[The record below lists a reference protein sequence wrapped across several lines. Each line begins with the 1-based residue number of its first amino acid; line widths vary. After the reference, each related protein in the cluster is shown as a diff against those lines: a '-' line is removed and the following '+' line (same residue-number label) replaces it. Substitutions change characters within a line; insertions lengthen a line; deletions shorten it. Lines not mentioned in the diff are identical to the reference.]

1 MSSVCVA
8 ERERTGLGC
17 SFQKGVAIMS
27 ESNLLDGKKI
37 LVVDDEPDILDALE
51 ELLSMCDVVKASTFD
66 EAKGFL
72 ESQNFDIA
80 ILDIMGV
87 DGYGLLY
94 IAKQRKITAVM
105 LTAHAFSPDNLV
117 KSIKEGATSY
127 LPKEEITNIAAFL
140 NDILEAQE
148 KGKNPWEPWQERL
161 PSSYFEKRW
170 GAAWQDTNKEFWERF
185 RAGIRARQNRS
196 GKTD

>member
-1 MSSVCVA
+1 MSD
-8 ERERTGLGC
+8 
-17 SFQKGVAIMS
+17 
-27 ESNLLDGKKI
+27 SNLLEGKKI

-51 ELLSMCDVVKASTFD
+51 ELLSMCDIVKASTFD
-66 EAKGFL
+66 QAKGFL
-72 ESQNFDIA
+72 ESENFDIA

-87 DGYGLLY
+87 DGYGLLH

-127 LPKEEITNIAAFL
+127 LPKEEITNIAVFL

-148 KGKNPWEPWQERL
+148 KEKNPWEPWQNRL

-185 RAGIRARQNRS
+185 RASIRDRKKNRPE
-196 GKTD
+196 KTDSFK